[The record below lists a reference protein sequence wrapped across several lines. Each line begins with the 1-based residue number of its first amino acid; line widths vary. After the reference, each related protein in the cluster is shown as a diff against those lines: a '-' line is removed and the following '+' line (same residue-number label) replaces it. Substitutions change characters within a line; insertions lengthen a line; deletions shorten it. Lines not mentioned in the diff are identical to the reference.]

1 MAARGRSR
9 LPRVI
14 VETAPDPILE
24 EAVHAEDLQG
34 LTDGGRTPKLGM
46 ELMVQDLHQDL
57 CLAPEGHCACAQGV
71 ESSSCWRV
79 RMPWWTLSSFLLPV
93 NRFLMQPNRACGSGS
108 GGRERPAPTSSCLQ
122 EEMSESTASARSRTP
137 SPDVSYSAVSGHAP
151 PPPRLVFAPA
161 AARPPAAATHPAE
174 AAAALRGPVPPPPTA
189 AEAPG
194 RAGRPASPETAP
206 PESNGTC
213 QAEDVTD
220 SPVSR
225 RSRKGRHC
233 KIQIAT
239 HLRRLDDCNP
249 RCVVMV
255 RKINRL
261 GFDASSILQRH
272 FDRYGVVEEVLLSS
286 ASERPEGTPA
296 SVRVRPSGLGF
307 VLMGCPEA
315 AAAALAAGAEQAL
328 GEAVIRVQSFK
339 SKATEAA
346 LSQGE
351 EN

>member
-57 CLAPEGHCACAQGV
+57 CLAPEGHCACAQ
-71 ESSSCWRV
+71 
-79 RMPWWTLSSFLLPV
+79 
-93 NRFLMQPNRACGSGS
+93 GS

-261 GFDASSILQRH
+261 GFDASSILQRCPLPS
-272 FDRYGVVEEVLLSS
+272 RPMMLQPVAGERGTLTATGLWRRSSCPARASGQRGRPRPCVCGLPAWVSSSWGAPRLPPLRSRRGQSRPWARPLS
-286 ASERPEGTPA
+286 AC
-296 SVRVRPSGLGF
+296 RV
-307 VLMGCPEA
+307 
-315 AAAALAAGAEQAL
+315 
-328 GEAVIRVQSFK
+328 
-339 SKATEAA
+339 SKARPRR
-346 LSQGE
+346 QH
-351 EN
+351 